1 MSEEITFNIDE
12 EKNSI
17 DFTFN
22 NLTEDEQKLLQKYL
36 DEYNDIYQ
44 KIFLLSPNALIE
56 NIKKKV
62 EISIKSKIKNY
73 SPLTISKIEEYLTNK
88 IYLPDLKFASI
99 IKRNIEKRTKREIAL
114 HYFRGEIIPHCKDDK
129 KEDFYVH
136 SCGEK
141 FQFFRY
147 KSSNI
152 HYDYVLY
159 CQKCDMIYKSNLIKF
174 LCNKTNSEFYSK
186 LLNGDNKSNNVCYAT
201 WKKYHCNAVINDTMK
216 CPICE
221 EILYYLKDD
230 DILYCKKCDVKK
242 KPLEI
247 IWKCL
252 ICHQEFQTEA
262 KIYNPLEYKS
272 LKICVKDAIANK
284 IYARPEYLVCKCNL
298 QLDKA
303 IFFHKEK
310 CRGELYLG
318 EINNEK
324 VVVCGKCDSLGIYEG
339 YRWTCPQC
347 FKRFKTKKR
356 EGSVNIKLGLEE
368 NLNVN
373 KNHKNITKPLLEND
387 VHSNKSN
394 NSNFDIKISD
404 KRTLLNKSNYRS
416 NHNSTSNNKNNKV
429 KSNNNL
435 PSTRKFI
442 TGSMNSSCNSKYLI
456 NNNNRKSITNY
467 SGGKAYNKKNEITH
481 NNTNKKRNLANDLLS
496 LSQKISMEDSY
507 ECCKSSHFNS
517 YKKPFNSITSSFSK
531 RFKPQTRNSSNK
543 TNYNTNNNDIRVSNK
558 SFNGKQKIFNNLLSE
573 ISGKRNTYD
582 NYYNDKIANNTNNN
596 SSSSLINVKKYRT
609 KRGKLN
615 DKNSCGSKKNILIK
629 DENINEKPKNKIIV
643 KTINFAEAN
652 AKNKSNN
659 SKKKNI
665 ANNINININI
675 NNNHNINNQNP
686 NNIIVNNLTIT
697 NNHNNNKTQEIQKSA
712 KSSKKLPGVKSSSAN
727 FRINNINANINI
739 NNNKLFNS
747 TNFDTEQRISV
758 NQKNFTSNKNIIN
771 NNVKKLDNKFSN
783 FCDYKLIKQIGKGSF
798 GQIFMVENENHQ
810 LFALKKLIATSLKDI
825 KTLEHEYQIL
835 FDVQNCGVKINLV
848 HIYGIETK
856 QLDPTTFVMYV
867 LMELANTDWEKEILY
882 RNKIKKFYSE
892 NELLKIISS
901 LITTFAQL
909 QKENISHRDI
919 KPQNILIFKDTET
932 YKLADFGE
940 AKELISKDKPTDR
953 QTLRGTELYMSPI
966 LFYALR
972 GRQIIKYVNHN
983 PYKSDLF
990 SFGLCSLFAATLCF
1004 DSIYDIRELKNNAAI
1019 RFIVQKYLGCRYSNV
1034 VINIIC
1040 SMLDVN
1046 EDSRNDFIE
1055 MEKEIKNI
1063 GY

>member
-1 MSEEITFNIDE
+1 MSEEITCNIDDI
-12 EKNSI
+12 KNNSFSFK
-17 DFTFN
+17 D
-22 NLTEDEQKLLQKYL
+22 LTEDEQKLLQKYL

-73 SPLTISKIEEYLTNK
+73 SPLTINKIEDYLTNK

-99 IKRNIEKRTKREIAL
+99 IKRNIEKRTKREIQL
-114 HYFRGEIIPHCKDDK
+114 HYFRGEIIPHCNQDK
-129 KEDFYVH
+129 KGDFYVH
-136 SCGEK
+136 SCGEI

-186 LLNGDNKSNNVCYAT
+186 LLNGENKNNNVCHAT

-216 CPICE
+216 CQSCG
-221 EILYYLKDD
+221 EILYYLKNEDT
-230 DILYCKKCDVKK
+230 LYCRKCDVKK

-284 IYARPEYLVCKCNL
+284 IYARPEYLICKCNL
-298 QLDKA
+298 TLDKT

-347 FKRFKTKKR
+347 LKRFKTKKR
-356 EGSVNIKLGLEE
+356 EGSVNTKLGLEE
-368 NLNVN
+368 NLNFN
-373 KNHKNITKPLLEND
+373 KNNKNITKPFIEND
-387 VHSNKSN
+387 IQSNKSK
-394 NSNFDIKISD
+394 NSNFDTKNSD
-404 KRTLLNKSNYRS
+404 KKNCLNKSNY
-416 NHNSTSNNKNNKV
+416 HSNNNSSSNSKKNKI
-429 KSNNNL
+429 KSSNNL

-442 TGSMNSSCNSKYLI
+442 SGSINNNFTSKYLI
-456 NNNNRKSITNY
+456 NNNNRKSLVNY
-467 SGGKAYNKKNEITH
+467 SGGKAYKKKNEITH
-481 NNTNKKRNLANDLLS
+481 NNKNKKRNIANDLLS

-507 ECCKSSHFNS
+507 DCNNSIHFNS
-517 YKKPFNSITSSFSK
+517 NKKPFNSISSSFSK

-543 TNYNTNNNDIRVSNK
+543 TNYNTNNDIRDSNK
-558 SFNGKQKIFNNLLSE
+558 SFNGKEKIFNNILSE

-582 NYYNDKIANNTNNN
+582 NNYNENIVNNTN
-596 SSSSLINVKKYRT
+596 SSCNSLINVKKYRT
-609 KRGKLN
+609 KRGKVNENSSNNL
-615 DKNSCGSKKNILIK
+615 KNNILIHS
-629 DENINEKPKNKIIV
+629 ENNIEKPKNKIIV

-652 AKNKSNN
+652 NKNKSNN
-659 SKKKNI
+659 SKKKVKDNI
-665 ANNINININI
+665 SNNINININI
-675 NNNHNINNQNP
+675 NHNQNINNQNS
-686 NNIIVNNLTIT
+686 NNIIVNNLTI
-697 NNHNNNKTQEIQKSA
+697 NNNNVEKTHEIKKST
-712 KSSKKLPGVKSSSAN
+712 KSIKNIPGTKNSSTN
-727 FRINNINANINI
+727 FHINNINANINI
-739 NNNKLFNS
+739 NNNKLYNS
-747 TNFDTEQRISV
+747 LNYDSEQRISV
-758 NQKNFTSNKNIIN
+758 NQKNFNSNKNIVIN
-771 NNVKKLDNKFSN
+771 SVKKLDKKYSN

-798 GQIFMVENENHQ
+798 GHIFMVENENHQ
-810 LFALKKLIATSLKDI
+810 LFALKKLVATTLKDI

-835 FDVQNCGVKINLV
+835 FDVQNCGTKINLV

-882 RNKIKKFYSE
+882 RNKIKKYYTE
-892 NELLKIISS
+892 NELMKIISS

-919 KPQNILIFKDTET
+919 KPQNILIFKDNDS

-990 SFGLCSLFAATLCF
+990 SFGLCSLFAASLCF
-1004 DSIYDIRELKNNAAI
+1004 ESIYDIRELKNNSAI
-1019 RFIVQKYLGCRYSNV
+1019 RFIVQKYLGKRYSNV
-1034 VINIIC
+1034 VINTIC

-1046 EDSRNDFIE
+1046 EDSRNDFIQ
-1055 MEKEIKNI
+1055 MEKEIKSK